1 MPKAVNAF
9 TLALVMLCVLLL
21 GVVIV
26 ELFNPPR
33 LGQLPGV
40 PFPPASPVA
49 ELDVEK
55 FPIRRLNQYD
65 EIVERPLFLASRRP
79 PEEREEAPQS
89 RTAEEELRLLGVL
102 LAPQRIVALLQVDSS
117 GKTARLEV
125 GEKANG
131 WQLETISAR
140 SVSLRRG
147 DRVKNLQLVRNT
159 KTAVRADKMAVGE
172 KTTHNSRSRGAGAAP
187 RGTSPH

>member
-79 PEEREEAPQS
+79 P
-89 RTAEEELRLLGVL
+89 EELRLLGVL